1 MTDCRDAVC
10 CFLILL
16 TATST
21 HASAAP
27 PKKAKAK
34 KFPDWESA
42 KATVIRQLQVR
53 RGYRNGDILSQ
64 SDVERAMTGLAN
76 SGWKVTERKQIVAA
90 TLADNDFLV
99 RHLRSRRGVPFM
111 RKLAGSQQVYD
122 RLDRL
127 RRLPLG
133 ARRIPELINNPGGF
147 TLIQY
152 MVKTPGG
159 RNLGRYLNQTRGTK
173 NFNKSTGRIYTQ
185 TQLLYRLKAAHAAE
199 MKKRAAKPKP
209 KAAV

>member
-1 MTDCRDAVC
+1 MTVCRSAIC
-10 CFLILL
+10 CFLILV
-16 TATST
+16 TATT
-21 HASAAP
+21 AYAAAAP
-27 PKKAKAK
+27 PKKANAK
-34 KFPDWESA
+34 KFPAWTEA
-42 KATVIRQLQVR
+42 KATVVRQLQGR

-64 SDVERAMTGLAN
+64 SDVERAMTALAK
-76 SGWKVTERKQIVAA
+76 SGWKVADRKQIVAA

-111 RKLAGSQQVYD
+111 RKLGGNRQAYD

-127 RRLPLG
+127 RRMPLG

-173 NFNKSTGRIYTQ
+173 NFNKATGRIYTQ

-199 MKKRAAKPKP
+199 AKKRAAKPKA
-209 KAAV
+209 KSAV